1 MTSGPTDYPA
11 SWPGARNQPAAPAT
25 STEAIMLAI
34 DSFISALSP
43 AEFDQLVA
51 RTRG

>member
-1 MTSGPTDYPA
+1 MTSPPTDYP
-11 SWPGARNQPAAPAT
+11 SNWPGARNQTTAPAT
-25 STEAIMLAI
+25 PTEAIMLAI

-43 AEFDQLVA
+43 EEFDQLVA